1 MDFGHRGPAAQPGRK
16 LIERRWRAGRQNLD
30 PTILQIPCPAIDT
43 ESQRLPCR
51 AGAKP
56 HTLNTTGNEEPP
68 GSDAPGHRPI
78 TAQSRP
84 NYGNRPLAASFAL
97 RLTSSA
103 SKATSFDRTAALR
116 ACQ

>member
-56 HTLNTTGNEEPP
+56 HPLNTTGNEEPP

-78 TAQSRP
+78 TAQLRQPAVGGIFRVAAYEQCLEGDFLRPHGRLAGLPISR
-84 NYGNRPLAASFAL
+84 
-97 RLTSSA
+97 
-103 SKATSFDRTAALR
+103 
-116 ACQ
+116 